1 MAINRSTSDPFTLR
15 ALQQLGWGPT
25 VALEQGLQATIDSF
39 RKVPRTGRSIRL
51 VTVQRICCIGAGYVG
66 GPTMAVIAD
75 RCPEIEVTVVDLNQA
90 RIDAW
95 NDDGPQSVY
104 RCTNPGLMRWSA
116 APCRNLSFS
125 TAVEAAIA
133 AADMVFISVNT
144 PTKTKGL
151 GAGQASDLRW
161 VEACARTVAQAAT
174 GHTIVVEKS
183 TLPVRTAAAIKNDP
197 RGGPAGRSGPQL
209 SVLSNPEFL
218 AEGTAIGDLEAPDRV
233 LIGGEDAASID
244 ALAAVYAH
252 WVPADRILRTNLWS
266 SELSKLTANAFLAQ
280 RISSINSIAAFCEAT
295 GADVREV
302 ARAIGTDSRIGPKF
316 LNAGPGFGGS
326 CFQKDILNLVYLC
339 RHFGLPEVADYWESV
354 VALNTWQQHRISKL
368 VVEKLFGT
376 VTGKRLAVLGFAFK
390 ADTNDTRE
398 APAIRICRDLLEE
411 GAQLAI
417 HDPKVDPEQIARDLQ
432 LQATAA
438 ADGLSGTGSWAMA
451 DSVEQAVAGA
461 DAVLILTEWQQYRAL
476 DWTDLGSRMR
486 RPAWVFDARSVA
498 DAGQVRAA
506 GLSLWRVG
514 DGEADDPHGSG
525 HGGRGLHRGRTESAP
540 APARRPCGRPRQ
552 SQRLL
557 RPGLEASPAFRD

>member
-1 MAINRSTSDPFTLR
+1 
-15 ALQQLGWGPT
+15 
-25 VALEQGLQATIDSF
+25 
-39 RKVPRTGRSIRL
+39 
-51 VTVQRICCIGAGYVG
+51 
-66 GPTMAVIAD
+66 MAVIAD
-75 RCPEIEVTVVDLNQA
+75 RCPQIHVQVVDINQA

-95 NDDGPQSVY
+95 NDADLSKLPVY
-104 RCTNPGLMRWSA
+104 EPGLDVVVGRSRG
-116 APCRNLSFS
+116 RNLSFS
-125 TAVEAAIA
+125 TDVSAAIA

-161 VEACARTVAQAAT
+161 VEACAREVAQAAT

-183 TLPVRTAAAIKNDP
+183 TLPVRTAAAIKTILEA
-197 RGGPAGRSGPQL
+197 AGDGEDQRTF

-218 AEGTAIGDLEAPDRV
+218 AEGTAIRDLEAPDRV
-233 LIGGEDAASID
+233 LIGGDDPASID
-244 ALAAVYAH
+244 TLAAIYAH
-252 WVPADRILRTNLWS
+252 WVPQRQILRTNLWS

-280 RISSINSIAAFCEAT
+280 RISSINSIAAFCEVS

-354 VALNTWQQHRISKL
+354 VALNTWQQHRIARL

-376 VTGKRLAVLGFAFK
+376 VTGKRLAILGFAFK

-417 HDPKVDPEQIARDLQ
+417 HDPKVAVQQMARDLQ
-432 LQATAA
+432 QKAEPQEDA
-438 ADGLSGTGSWAMA
+438 LSGTGSWAEA
-451 DSVEQAVAGA
+451 CTVEEAVTGA
-461 DAVLILTEWQQYRAL
+461 DAVLVLTEWQEYRTLNWMSLAP
-476 DWTDLGSRMR
+476 RMR
-486 RPAWVFDARSVA
+486 KPAWVFDARA
-498 DAGQVRAA
+498 ITDHEQVRAA
-506 GLSLWRVG
+506 GLTLWCVG
-514 DGEADDPHGSG
+514 DGDV
-525 HGGRGLHRGRTESAP
+525 
-540 APARRPCGRPRQ
+540 
-552 SQRLL
+552 
-557 RPGLEASPAFRD
+557 